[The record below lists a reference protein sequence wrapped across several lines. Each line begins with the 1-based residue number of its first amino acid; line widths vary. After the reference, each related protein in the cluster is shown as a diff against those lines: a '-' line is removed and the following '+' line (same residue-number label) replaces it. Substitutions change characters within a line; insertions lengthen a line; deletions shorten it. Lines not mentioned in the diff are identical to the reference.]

1 MKLVIAECSA
11 VYAGRADSVLPAGI
25 RAIMVKADGSVSI
38 HSDQSNKPLNYMKSA
53 NQTDTVN
60 EAGEEVWTFDAKQET
75 LVITLHK
82 ILNISDHTLMDDD
95 PGTTKDGT
103 EKDLQ
108 DWLSKHP
115 EVLGKN
121 FRIIA
126 KEYQTGKGPVDLL
139 ALDADN
145 KPVAVE
151 VKRVAAL
158 GAVDQC
164 RRYITALKTAQK
176 DEELRVDFF
185 NATALL
191 VAVEIRPNTLAW
203 AANHN
208 IPTVTVPANWR
219 EIK

>member
-11 VYAGRADSVLPAGI
+11 VYAGRADSVLPRGI
-25 RAIMVKADGSVSI
+25 RAVMVKADGSVSI
-38 HSDQSNKPLNYMKSA
+38 HSDKSNKPLNYMKSA
-53 NQTDTVN
+53 NQTDSVN
-60 EAGEEVWTFDAKQET
+60 DDGEDVWTFDSKDEILA
-75 LVITLHK
+75 ITLHK
-82 ILNISDHTLMDDD
+82 ILTISEHTLMEDD

-108 DWLSKHP
+108 DWLYKHP

-145 KPVAVE
+145 RPVAVE

-164 RRYITALKTAQK
+164 KRYIKALKTTGK
-176 DEELRVDFF
+176 DDQLRVDFF
-185 NATALL
+185 NSTALL

-203 AANHN
+203 AAQHN
-208 IPTVTVPANWR
+208 IPTVTVPSNWK
-219 EIK
+219 EID